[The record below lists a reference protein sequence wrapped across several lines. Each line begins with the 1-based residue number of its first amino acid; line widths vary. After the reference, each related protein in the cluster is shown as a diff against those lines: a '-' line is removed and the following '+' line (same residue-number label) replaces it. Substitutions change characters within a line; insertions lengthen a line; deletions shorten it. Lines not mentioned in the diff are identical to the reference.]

1 MKHTI
6 WIVVTLF
13 LFLYEVAAQDT
24 SRQQVQTSLQRR
36 ARIHQEEHLLFQDG
50 KLYRMQQGV
59 RTQVQEAA
67 RLKNGG
73 VVNPDGSYQ
82 LKDQQRQQ
90 LRNGECIDLNGNRYQ
105 SQRMFNQRRMM
116 TPQQMNKRGG

>member
-6 WIVVTLF
+6 WIVATLF
-13 LFLYEVAAQDT
+13 LFLYEVTAQDT

-36 ARIHQEEHLLFQDG
+36 ARIHQEEHLLFQEG

-59 RTQVQEAA
+59 RTQVKEAV

-73 VVNPDGSYQ
+73 VVNPDGLYQ

-90 LRNGECIDLNGNRYQ
+90 LRNGECIDMNGNRYQ